1 MSFNFY
7 FLVLVAISPIDYRNQ
22 GEKAILVMLRIHKR
36 FGKKNEIRSC
46 WMMFHLLRDVLVD
59 AGGISIFFLKNLSVG
74 ISEGIKT
81 PEKLTFY
88 YEKLV
93 LLLN

>member
-1 MSFNFY
+1 
-7 FLVLVAISPIDYRNQ
+7 
-22 GEKAILVMLRIHKR
+22 
-36 FGKKNEIRSC
+36 
-46 WMMFHLLRDVLVD
+46 MMFHLLRDVLVD